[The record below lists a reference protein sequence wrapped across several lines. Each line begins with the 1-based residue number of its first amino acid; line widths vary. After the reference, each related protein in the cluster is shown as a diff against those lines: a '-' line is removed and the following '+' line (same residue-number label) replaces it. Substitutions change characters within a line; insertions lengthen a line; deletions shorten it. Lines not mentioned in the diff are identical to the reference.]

1 MESEEFDRLLLATL
15 QDTRLQ
21 TAEIKSLDEFLE
33 ANPPTDES
41 LAFYRHRVFA
51 IAMERLKEKEAQD
64 VVSWIEGVIKRL
76 VPRTRDAGREVCEA
90 YFSEIDNCV
99 ARIVSLIT
107 EAKNS
112 IDICVFTITDDRI
125 AGPLIEA
132 HRQGVSV
139 RILTDD
145 DKANDLG
152 SDIPRFMQEGVPVR
166 VDRTAYHMHHKFAI
180 FDRKLLLT
188 GSYNWTRGA
197 SINNIENFVLVS
209 ERALLSNFQKEF
221 DRLWAKLS

>member
-1 MESEEFDRLLLATL
+1 MESEEFDRLLLATM
-15 QDTRLQ
+15 QDCRLQ
-21 TAEIKSLDEFLE
+21 SAEIKALDDFLE
-33 ANPPTDES
+33 ANSPTDEL

-51 IAMERLKEKEAQD
+51 IAMERFKEKEAQD
-64 VVSWIEGVIKRL
+64 VATWIEGVIKRL
-76 VPRTRDAGREVCEA
+76 VPRTKDSNPEVCAA
-90 YFSEIDNCV
+90 YFSEVDNCV
-99 ARIVSLIT
+99 ARIVSLIA
-107 EAKNS
+107 EAKSS

-125 AGPLIEA
+125 AEPLIEA

-152 SDIPRFMQEGVPVR
+152 SDIPRFMQEGMPVR

-197 SINNIENFVLVS
+197 SINNIENFILVS
-209 ERALLSNFQKEF
+209 DRALLRSFQKEF
-221 DRLWAKLS
+221 DRLWEKLS